1 MLLNFL
7 HFTATKLSMKAHEV
21 PTIPLPARISNI
33 IKDLGHR
40 VESKLLSELGN
51 SHEINARTLISE
63 KNTEHT
69 HLTTS
74 WLQVL
79 ELKDSKKPFSG

>member
-21 PTIPLPARISNI
+21 PTIPLSARISNI

-63 KNTEHT
+63 KKKHGTYSFNNF
-69 HLTTS
+69 LTAS
-74 WLQVL
+74 A
-79 ELKDSKKPFSG
+79 